1 MTVDLEDLRQKAR
14 SELASVKSAE
24 ALEGWRLAYLG
35 RRGAVTE
42 VTRGLGEVPAEERRG
57 VGARANRLK
66 TELEEA
72 LAEKVL
78 ELEHTTNAEIE
89 AGSIDVTL
97 PGSRVPAGRLHPIT
111 QTMRDILAS
120 LKEMGFQVAEGP
132 EVEWEYYNFD
142 ALRIPEHHP
151 ARDSQD
157 TFWLDFRKDG
167 RRSMLLRTQT
177 SPMQIRFMETH
188 QPPIRVASPGR
199 VYRYEATDAT
209 HEWMITQVELLAV
222 DEGITFRHMKGCL
235 TQLAQ
240 ALFGRD
246 RSVRFRCDYF
256 PFVEPGAEVAIECG
270 LCHGAGCRSCGNE
283 GYLEIGGAGMVHR
296 EILENVGYDAD
307 RYTGFAAG
315 FGVERIA
322 MLRHGI
328 DDIRYFYAND
338 LRFLRQF

>member
-14 SELASVKSAE
+14 SELASVKSAD

-42 VTRGLGEVPAEERRG
+42 VTRGLGEVPVEERRG
-57 VGARANRLK
+57 VGARANQLK

-78 ELEHTTNAEIE
+78 ELEHIGNAEIE

-97 PGSRVPAGRLHPIT
+97 PGKRVPAGRLHPIT

-132 EVEWEYYNFD
+132 EVEWEYYNFE

-188 QPPIRVASPGR
+188 QPPIRLASPGR

-222 DEGITFRHMKGCL
+222 DEGITFRQMKGVPDATGAGAVRARPERAL
-235 TQLAQ
+235 PLRLLSLRGAGRGGGDRVRPLSRGRLPLVRQRGLA
-240 ALFGRD
+240 RD
-246 RSVRFRCDYF
+246 RRRGN
-256 PFVEPGAEVAIECG
+256 GAP
-270 LCHGAGCRSCGNE
+270 RDP
-283 GYLEIGGAGMVHR
+283 R
-296 EILENVGYDAD
+296 ERRL
-307 RYTGFAAG
+307 
-315 FGVERIA
+315 
-322 MLRHGI
+322 
-328 DDIRYFYAND
+328 
-338 LRFLRQF
+338 